1 MQSRETVDDRFFRLR
16 RRRLRG
22 RRRGEGEPERG

>member
-1 MQSRETVDDRFFRLR
+1 MESRETIDDGFLWLR
-16 RRRLRG
+16 GRRLRG